1 MLDENPQFAELERLL
16 WRSGVSDDC
25 SQRLLEE
32 LRDHLCDLVAEE
44 REIGTDATQAV
55 ARALLALGRPKDI
68 AAAAAQRTELLA
80 FSHRHPF
87 LRDVTRGLVSV
98 AAIPALPVYFC
109 AQRRDFI
116 ARWCASVGLAGLLTA
131 ALLLSMRTMLGTF

>member
-1 MLDENPQFAELERLL
+1 MHDEDPQFAELERLL
-16 WRSGVSDDC
+16 WCSGVSDDC

-32 LRDHLCDLVAEE
+32 LQDHFCDLVAEE
-44 REIGTDATQAV
+44 RAGGCDPAQAV
-55 ARALLALGRPKDI
+55 ARSLLALGRPKDI

-87 LRDVTRGLVSV
+87 LRDVTRGLVTA

-109 AQRRDFI
+109 AQRRDSI

-131 ALLLSMRTMLGTF
+131 ALLLSMHTMLGAF